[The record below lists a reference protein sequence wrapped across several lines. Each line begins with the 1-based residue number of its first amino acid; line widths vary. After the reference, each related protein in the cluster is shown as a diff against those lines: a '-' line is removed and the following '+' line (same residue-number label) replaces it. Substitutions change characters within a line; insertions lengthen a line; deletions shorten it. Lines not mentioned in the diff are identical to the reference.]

1 MNSVLGL
8 LSFALIWGSSTD
20 FSVGKFIANFSVQV
34 PEPGMMLLFG
44 LGAGALGLRI
54 GRKSK

>member
-1 MNSVLGL
+1 MIAVTGL
-8 LSFALIWGSSTD
+8 LSFALIWGSSSG